1 VPSTASSPKSKPP
14 SVEIVNLLSEGQ
26 IGYHEGWER
35 QRARVAARIAED
47 VPDGLILLEHAP
59 VVTYGKTAKPE
70 FRLLSAEGYAERGI
84 ELVATDRGGDVTY
97 HGPGQLTGYPIV
109 HLGEGNR
116 DLHHYVGKLEEALI
130 RVAADFGVAAG
141 RVDFHAGVWTPDGGY
156 LAAIGVRV
164 QRWVTHHGFGLNVD
178 ARVHS
183 GFETIVACGQTGKRV
198 VSLAECASRPL
209 TLQEVALSAE
219 YHFADIFTGV

>member
-1 VPSTASSPKSKPP
+1 M
-14 SVEIVNLLSEGQ
+14 ELLNFLSQGL

-35 QRARVAARIAED
+35 QRARVTARIADE
-47 VPDGLILLEHAP
+47 VPDGVILLEHAP

-70 FRLLSAEGYAERGI
+70 FRLLTEAEYAARGI

-116 DLHHYVGKLEEALI
+116 DLHRYVWTLEEALI
-130 RVAADFGVAAG
+130 RTAADFGVQAG
-141 RVDFHAGVWTPDGGY
+141 RVDFHAGVWTEDGGY
-156 LAAIGVRV
+156 LAAVGVRV

-183 GFETIVACGQTGKRV
+183 GFAGIVACGQKEKRV
-198 VSLAECASRPL
+198 VTLSEKAHCSL
-209 TLQEVALSAE
+209 TLEEVSYPVLQHLVALL
-219 YHFADIFTGV
+219 GRV

>member
-1 VPSTASSPKSKPP
+1 M
-14 SVEIVNLLSEGQ
+14 EIINLLSEGL

-35 QRARVAARIAED
+35 QRARVAMRIADE
-47 VPDGLILLEHAP
+47 VPDGLLLVEHAP

-70 FRLLSAEGYAERGI
+70 FRLLSEAEYAARGI

-109 HLGEGNR
+109 HLGEGRR
-116 DLHHYVGKLEEALI
+116 DLHKYVWTLEEAI
-130 RVAADFGVAAG
+130 IGAAADFGVAVG
-141 RVDFHAGVWTPDGGY
+141 RVDFHAGVWTEDGTGY

-178 ARVHS
+178 GRVQA
-183 GFETIVACGQTGKRV
+183 GFETIVPCGQSGKRV
-198 VSLAECASRPL
+198 VSLSELAGVELSLEEVGEAISRYL
-209 TLQEVALSAE
+209 CQCLKFV
-219 YHFADIFTGV
+219 

>member
-1 VPSTASSPKSKPP
+1 M
-14 SVEIVNLLSEGQ
+14 EIINLLSEGL

-35 QRARVAARIAED
+35 QRARVAMRIADE
-47 VPDGLILLEHAP
+47 VPDGLLLVEHAS

-70 FRLLSAEGYAERGI
+70 FRLLSEAEYAARGI

-109 HLGEGNR
+109 HLGEGRR
-116 DLHHYVGKLEEALI
+116 DLHKYVWTLEEAII
-130 RVAADFGVAAG
+130 RAAADFGVAVG
-141 RVDFHAGVWTPDGGY
+141 RVDFHAGVWTEDGTGY

-178 ARVHS
+178 SRVQA
-183 GFETIVACGQTGKRV
+183 GFETIVPCGQAGKRV
-198 VSLAECASRPL
+198 VSLSELAGTELSLEEVGEAVSRYL
-209 TLQEVALSAE
+209 CQYLKFV
-219 YHFADIFTGV
+219 